1 MNEKAGVPLPR
12 RGMLLGLLVILA
24 GCAADFD
31 TPPTRRRGA
40 DPDDYDTQDPD
51 MDGGMGGSM

>member
-1 MNEKAGVPLPR
+1 MNEKAGVPLTR
-12 RGMLLGLLVILA
+12 RGVLLGLLVMLA

-40 DPDDYDTQDPD
+40 NPDDYDTQDPD
-51 MDGGMGGSM
+51 MDGSM

>member
-1 MNEKAGVPLPR
+1 MNEKAGVPLTR
-12 RGMLLGLLVILA
+12 RGVLLGPLVMLA

-40 DPDDYDTQDPD
+40 NPDDYDTQDPD
-51 MDGGMGGSM
+51 MDGSM